1 MPKQKPSNEPKAT
14 NPEAKPPKRKE
25 NPLKHFAE
33 EVEEHLIEGGEM
45 ATSTTSA
52 ETNVVLSVLGAIEGP
67 QVPKEQPEKQE
78 NARKRNKP
86 RPKAR

>member
-1 MPKQKPSNEPKAT
+1 MPKQTPPNEPAKPA
-14 NPEAKPPKRKE
+14 AKPPKGKE

-67 QVPKEQPEKQE
+67 QVPKEASEKKP
-78 NARKRNKP
+78 NVRKRNRVRPKP
-86 RPKAR
+86 R